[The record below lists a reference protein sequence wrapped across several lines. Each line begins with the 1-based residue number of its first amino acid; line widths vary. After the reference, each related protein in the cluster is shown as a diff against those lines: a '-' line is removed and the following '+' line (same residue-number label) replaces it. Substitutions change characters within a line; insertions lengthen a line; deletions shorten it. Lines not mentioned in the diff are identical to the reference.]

1 MKFLRPFFFLR
12 SLLAKYMLIILIAM
26 SITQVAY
33 FVIALFALEITKTGQ
48 DESLNEVNQESN
60 VEERWHDEAKHI
72 QNFTDETITQHF
84 ESWKQRYPKAAMF
97 WISEDGTLRSKVN
110 VQEQLPSTWTPS
122 FTTKFIK
129 ERYGGNP
136 FTVIAFVGEDETNGF
151 IVLEIPRDVFNPP
164 LRNIYEQYGSLV
176 FLGVIVIVLFFIC
189 ISFLFFRGIRKRL
202 LKLQDAMEI
211 RDVDGLP
218 IEIHV
223 KKKDEIGQL
232 EQTFNHMVVELRES
246 KHRERKE
253 EQLRRQL
260 IANLS
265 HDLRTPLTKIRAQA
279 YSISKE
285 NLSEEGKQAI
295 QAMETSIVNIDGL
308 IENLMSYTLLMAS
321 TYIFEPK
328 EINVVRFAREQMTT
342 WYPVFEKE
350 GFDIDIELQ
359 AFDDNMWLI
368 DPLWLGRVFD
378 NIFQNV
384 LRHANSGKYLGVK
397 TESTAHYDAFIIKD
411 YGKGMKNESN
421 AKGAGIGLSIV
432 DLMVKGMELE
442 WDITSSESGT
452 IIKIKKQKDL
462 SK

>member
-1 MKFLRPFFFLR
+1 
-12 SLLAKYMLIILIAM
+12 MLIILIAM
-26 SITQVAY
+26 SITQIAY
-33 FVIALFALEITKTGQ
+33 FVIAFFAFEITKTGQ

-60 VEERWHDEAKHI
+60 VEERWHDEAKRI

-110 VQEQLPSTWTPS
+110 VQEQLPLKWTPS

-136 FTVIAFVGEDETNGF
+136 FTVIAFLGEDETNGF

-164 LRNIYEQYGSLV
+164 LVKVYEQYGAFVL
-176 FLGVIVIVLFFIC
+176 LGVIVIVLFFISV
-189 ISFLFFRGIRKRL
+189 SFLFFRGIRKRL

-223 KKKDEIGQL
+223 KKQDEIGQL

-246 KHRERKE
+246 KHREMKE
-253 EQLRRQL
+253 EQLRREL

-285 NLSEEGKQAI
+285 DLSEEGKQAI
-295 QAMETSIVNIDGL
+295 KAMETSVVNIDGL

-321 TYIFEPK
+321 RYIFEPK
-328 EINVVRFAREQMTT
+328 EIDVIRFAREQMTT

-359 AFDDNMWLI
+359 AFDDNKWLI
-368 DPLWLGRVFD
+368 DPLWLGRIFD

-384 LRHANSGKYLGVK
+384 LRHANSGKYIGVK
-397 TESTAHYDAFIIKD
+397 TESTAYYDAFILKD

-432 DLMVKGMELE
+432 DIMVKGMELE

-452 IIKIKKQKDL
+452 EIKIKRYKQVT
-462 SK
+462 